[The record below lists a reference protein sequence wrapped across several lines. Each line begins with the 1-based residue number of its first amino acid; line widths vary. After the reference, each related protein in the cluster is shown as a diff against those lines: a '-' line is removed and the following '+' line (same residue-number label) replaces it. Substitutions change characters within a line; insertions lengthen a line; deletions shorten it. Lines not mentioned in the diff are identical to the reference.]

1 MGGALLN
8 YDLYTNHTEHI
19 GGQASLWHE
28 FRYFNEN
35 GSFSS
40 TGYARENFTGN
51 DGQQE
56 GYVRYDTTLLFTNED
71 DAMSWSVGD
80 VISDAL
86 SWSSSVRMGGI
97 SVGRDFSLRPDLVT
111 WPLPEFAG
119 KRRYPPRSISLST
132 AIAPAQPSFSRA
144 LHPDQSALYQR
155 RRGCGTG
162 HDGCAG
168 APGQHHA
175 AVLRHQRP
183 AQTRAERRRR
193 DAGQPAA

>member
-1 MGGALLN
+1 MTARVTPFSAQAAQAKPHYGRGALLN

-19 GGQASLWHE
+19 GGQASIWHE

-51 DGQQE
+51 HGQQE

-71 DAMSWSVGD
+71 DAMSWSAGD

-86 SWSSSVRMGGI
+86 SWSSSVRMGDKRRAG
-97 SVGRDFSLRPDLVT
+97 FLLRPDLVT

-119 KRRYPPRSISLST
+119 KPRYPLRSISLST
-132 AIAPAQPSFSRA
+132 AIAPVQPSFSRG
-144 LHPDQSALYQR
+144 LSP
-155 RRGCGTG
+155 
-162 HDGCAG
+162 
-168 APGQHHA
+168 
-175 AVLRHQRP
+175 
-183 AQTRAERRRR
+183 
-193 DAGQPAA
+193 

>member
-1 MGGALLN
+1 VLNHYDTGLVVPVTQRKGAFFISSADLLRAGCPGACSHRRGESLLAFSGSGGVRQRRAAPAADRSPRLGHPRDAFQRANGAGQTALGRGALLN

-71 DAMSWSVGD
+71 DAMSWSAGD

-86 SWSSSVRMGGI
+86 SWSSSVRMG
-97 SVGRDFSLRPDLVT
+97 D
-111 WPLPEFAG
+111 
-119 KRRYPPRSISLST
+119 KRRAGFLP
-132 AIAPAQPSFSRA
+132 AP
-144 LHPDQSALYQR
+144 
-155 RRGCGTG
+155 
-162 HDGCAG
+162 
-168 APGQHHA
+168 
-175 AVLRHQRP
+175 
-183 AQTRAERRRR
+183 
-193 DAGQPAA
+193 